1 MALKFKIIEKCW
13 QDASG
18 IPAGDADFLLEKDDW
33 NDYFFHVMYHLHA
46 TNKWTKNG
54 NQYLGSIRIMK
65 KGQQERDVF
74 ILERDL
80 GSKNFTEV
88 PQDYVSLSSSI
99 ELYEGLSRLLTQD
112 DRLAFINQ
120 LHMILGE
127 DSTFFVDSL
136 RADECFNAALLR
148 DISFDSYVLLRG
160 KFLMEN
166 AAMMYNLQEQKVQVK
181 FANCD
186 EPVNLKFSCLPDCES
201 KLIPNGLIAFIGK
214 NGSGKSTA
222 IYNFAKLVYASPDQR
237 FRLKDTAGVL
247 EPNDLGISKLF
258 IVSYSPFDNF
268 VLPGIGGDDYRLL
281 LKGLDD
287 NTGRFIFCG
296 IRDIKKEF
304 THILQNPN
312 HDTYDKMYESLR
324 QEETVLKPLDSLAK
338 EFADAMQIIADNGE
352 KNDIWTAICKKS
364 ERIFPDIYQVMRD
377 ISLMLLP
384 KEQVAAFQNLST
396 GFKFFLHSLSRII
409 AYIDNDCM
417 ILFDEPENHIHP
429 PMLSFMMASLRLV
442 LAKYQSVML
451 VATHSPVVL
460 QETFSNNVFVVRGD
474 GNSCNISHPQIE
486 TYGASISE
494 ITTEVFDLTSDV
506 TNFFKAYHSLYNEW
520 KQAENWKNVDM
531 MLDSFSRHLGGN
543 ISSQLISYLVN
554 LFVDEHSEQED
565 DL

>member
-112 DRLAFINQ
+112 ERLAFINQ
-120 LHMILGE
+120 LHLILCE
-127 DSTFFVDSL
+127 DSPFFVDSL
-136 RADECFNAALLR
+136 RADVCFNAALLR

-166 AAMMYNLQEQKVQVK
+166 AAIMYNLQEQKVLVK

-281 LKGLDD
+281 LNRLDD

-312 HDTYDKMYESLR
+312 HETYDKMYESLR

-338 EFADAMQIIADNGE
+338 EFADAMKIIEDNRE
-352 KNDIWTAICKKS
+352 KNDIWTEICQKS
-364 ERIFPDIYQVMRD
+364 ERMFPDIYQVMRD
-377 ISLMLLP
+377 ISLILLP
-384 KEQVAAFQNLST
+384 KDQVAAFQNLST

-520 KQAENWKNVDM
+520 KQAENWKTVDM

>member
-1 MALKFKIIEKCW
+1 MVLKFKIIEKCW

-46 TNKWTKNG
+46 TSKWTKNG

-80 GSKNFTEV
+80 RSKNFTEV

-120 LHMILGE
+120 LHLILDE
-127 DSTFFVDSL
+127 DSLFFVDSL

-166 AAMMYNLQEQKVQVK
+166 AAMIYNLQKQNVQVK

-186 EPVNLKFSCLPDCES
+186 EPVNLNFSCLPDCKS
-201 KLIPNGLIAFIGK
+201 DLIPNGLIAFIGK

-281 LKGLDD
+281 LNGFDD

-312 HDTYDKMYESLR
+312 HETYDKMYESLR

-338 EFADAMQIIADNGE
+338 EFADAMKIIEDNGE
-352 KNDIWTAICKKS
+352 KNNIWAEICQKS
-364 ERIFPDIYQVMRD
+364 EMMFPDIYQVMRD
-377 ISLMLLP
+377 ISLIPLP

-474 GNSCNISHPQIE
+474 GNSCNISHPHIE
-486 TYGASISE
+486 TYGASVSE

-520 KQAENWKNVDM
+520 KQAENWKTVDM
-531 MLDSFSRHLGGN
+531 MLDSFSKHLGRN
-543 ISSQLISYLVN
+543 ISSQMISYLIS
-554 LFVDEHSEQED
+554 LYVDEHTEELD
-565 DL
+565 D